1 MKPMAVLIA
10 CDKFKGTLTAG
21 EACAALR
28 DGLLSCWPGLDV
40 RICPIADGGEGTAD
54 ALRESGGGEWRVAS
68 VRGPLGNPVRAR
80 WVWFPEL
87 RRAALEMSEASG
99 LKLVAEEDRDP
110 WQAGTRGTGE
120 LMRAAMQ
127 AGAEQMTVGIG
138 GSATNDGGAGMAAAL
153 GYRFL
158 DADGRE
164 IDPVP
169 AGLGRLEAIVSP
181 DRSGWPEV
189 TAACDVTNP
198 LLGSEGATR
207 VYGAQKGVRP
217 DQVSA
222 FEAGLERLADVA
234 ARDLGRDC
242 RALPGAGAAGG
253 LGFGL
258 MTFCG
263 AVMKPGFELVAE
275 ANGLAA
281 AVAAA
286 DVVFTGEGCLDRQ
299 TLHGKGP
306 MGVAALAR
314 AQGKPVIA
322 VGGIVEQV
330 AMAALTGAFDAV
342 VAAAGPTTLEAALRD
357 PAGALR
363 RVVPAH
369 RAAFARMLGLE
380 G

>member
-1 MKPMAVLIA
+1 MAVLIA

-28 DGLLSCWPGLDV
+28 EGLLSCWPGLDV
-40 RICPIADGGEGTAD
+40 RICPIADGGEGTA
-54 ALRESGGGEWRVAS
+54 AVLRESGAGEWREELVH
-68 VRGPLGNPVRAR
+68 GPLGEPVPAR
-80 WVWFPEL
+80 WVWFPGQ
-87 RRAALEMSEASG
+87 RRAVLEMSEASG
-99 LKLVAEEDRDP
+99 LKLVAAEQRDP
-110 WQAGTRGTGE
+110 WQSGTRGTGE

-127 AGAEQMTVGIG
+127 AGAAQLIVGIG

-158 DADGRE
+158 DGEGRE

-169 AGLGRLEAIVSP
+169 AALGRLEAVEPP

-198 LLGSEGATR
+198 LLGPEGATR
-207 VYGAQKGVRP
+207 VYGPQKGVRP
-217 DQVSA
+217 DQVTA

-242 RALPGAGAAGG
+242 RALPGSGAAGG

-263 AVMKPGFELVAE
+263 AAMKPGFDLVAE
-275 ANGLAA
+275 ASGLAA

-306 MGVAALAR
+306 MGVAALAKE
-314 AQGKPVIA
+314 QGKPVIA
-322 VGGIVEQV
+322 VGGMVEEA
-330 AMAALTGAFDAV
+330 AMAALRGAFAAV
-342 VAAAGPTTLEAALRD
+342 VAAADQTTLEAALRD

-363 RVVPAH
+363 RAVRSH
-369 RAAFARMLGLE
+369 RADIARILGLKD
-380 G
+380 